1 MSGPAKTLVSA
12 LLLPIFFLSGCS
24 RAGLKLPD
32 YGRVPQFQMTDSQGR
47 AFDSNTLAGK
57 VWIVDFIYTNCPGP
71 CPRMT
76 SQMHRL
82 AQREKGDARVE
93 LVSISVDPQHDTPQ
107 VLDDYAHHF
116 GGPTPQ
122 WLFLTGPPQTVHR
135 LAFDAF
141 HLGDII
147 GNMDHSTKFA
157 LVDQHGDIR
166 GYYSTF
172 DQDGM
177 RSLVDDVAALRKAS

>member
-1 MSGPAKTLVSA
+1 
-12 LLLPIFFLSGCS
+12 
-24 RAGLKLPD
+24 
-32 YGRVPQFQMTDSQGR
+32 MTDSQGR
-47 AFDSNTLAGK
+47 AFDSSALAGK
-57 VWIVDFIYTNCPGP
+57 VWIVDFIYTTCPGP

-82 AQREKGDARVE
+82 AQREKGQADVV

-107 VLDDYAHHF
+107 VLDEYAHHF
-116 GGPTPQ
+116 VGPTKQ
-122 WLFLTGPPQTVHR
+122 WVFLTGSAQTVHR

-141 HLGDII
+141 HLGDIV
-147 GNMDHSTKFA
+147 GKMDHSTKFA
-157 LVDQHGDIR
+157 LIDRHGQIR

-177 RSLVDDVAALRKAS
+177 RSLADDLAALRKAS